1 MKTLTK
7 DARGFV
13 DSVVNYLGKEG
24 KRETV
29 SRVASFLS
37 RVTAQAKKE
46 KSALVES
53 AIALDFEERM
63 SIERLLARLLG
74 HSVDVH
80 YSVNAE
86 IVAGLIIK
94 VADWVLDTSFRGQLD
109 KMQDSMLS

>member
-29 SRVASFLS
+29 SRVASLLS

-53 AIALDFEERM
+53 AIALDSEERM
-63 SIERLLARLLG
+63 RIERLLARLLG

-80 YSVNAE
+80 YSVNVE

-94 VADWVLDTSFRGQLD
+94 VADWVLDTSFRGQLA
-109 KMQDSMLS
+109 KMQDSMRS